1 MLERA
6 CGFESR
12 LRHRW
17 STGARRPIVS
27 TDWAPSI
34 SPIVNDM
41 TQEDVIEFVTAELEG
56 TVVVVASEDGGDP
69 EMAWGDTFFFYD
81 PDGITVPERRLP
93 YATIVTNDYPGF
105 DEASNLN
112 RTGVY
117 RVNAWVS
124 RDTFELQTSSED
136 ASTIDYAALDKVIPH
151 PVYGP
156 QSWLSV
162 LNPGADT
169 KGTVKELLVE
179 AHDRARTRY
188 EKQRTRKFVAPAA
201 HPS

>member
-1 MLERA
+1 
-6 CGFESR
+6 
-12 LRHRW
+12 
-17 STGARRPIVS
+17 
-27 TDWAPSI
+27 
-34 SPIVNDM
+34 M

-136 ASTIDYAALDKVIPH
+136 ASTIDYA
-151 PVYGP
+151 
-156 QSWLSV
+156 
-162 LNPGADT
+162 
-169 KGTVKELLVE
+169 KGTVKQLLVE

-188 EKQRTRKFVAPAA
+188 EKQRTRG
-201 HPS
+201 S